1 MTKHTPGPW
10 EVVGG
15 TIIQTADERRKWVA
29 EVPAASSIHETFIT
43 DRANARLI
51 AAAPELL
58 EACEFALEELND
70 MTSMQFAHGADKE
83 ARQRLENAIAKA
95 KGGDA

>member
-51 AAAPELL
+51 AAAPQLL
-58 EACEFALEELND
+58 EACEEALSFTKTMDGWAGREST
-70 MTSMQFAHGADKE
+70 TSRCLRA
-83 ARQRLENAIAKA
+83 AIAKS
-95 KGGDA
+95 KGGDE